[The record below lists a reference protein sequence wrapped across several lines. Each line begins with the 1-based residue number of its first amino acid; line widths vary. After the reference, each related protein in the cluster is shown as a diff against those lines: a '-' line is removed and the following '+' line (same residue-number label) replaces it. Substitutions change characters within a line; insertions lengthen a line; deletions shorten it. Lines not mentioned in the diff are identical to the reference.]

1 MRIRSR
7 TRIISDQNTSSTLPY
22 LRIGEGLESS
32 SAEAAAGGGGVA
44 GGGGGVAGCG
54 GGVAGGGG
62 GVTGGGRGGG
72 AGGLGRDGAGG
83 EELDYKKLLFGLLG
97 VLVCVLFSLAQDR
110 IKYLYY
116 IFIRPFVCWTL

>member
-44 GGGGGVAGCG
+44 GGGGGV
-54 GGVAGGGG
+54 
-62 GVTGGGRGGG
+62 TGGGRGGG
-72 AGGLGRDGAGG
+72 AGGVGRDGAGG